1 LAVIYSL
8 PWFDIKAAIGL
19 ARHNDLG
26 GFLRVRNTTG
36 KVVAVEQICKK
47 SRGLRRKVGEAYPVT
62 AVRHSPEMGAAR
74 TSGLKAQS
82 DTPIR
87 SEVIRRL
94 IEIGRKAKGR

>member
-19 ARHNDLG
+19 ALHNDLG
-26 GFLRVRNTTG
+26 GFLRGRNTTG

-47 SRGLRRKVGEAYPVT
+47 SRGLRRKVGEVYPVT
-62 AVRHSPEMGAAR
+62 AVSIRQKWVLPR

-94 IEIGRKAKGR
+94 VEIGRKAKGR